1 MLQLFN
7 SRSQQRERFRPVP
20 GRPVRVYVC
29 GITPYDTTH
38 LGHAFTYVTFDT
50 LMRLMRH
57 GHGWPVRYVQNLTD
71 IDDDVLRKA
80 AETGEDWRAL
90 GLRWTDLFRGDLAWL
105 NLVPPDVYPGA
116 TSVMSQIIGHVATL
130 ITRGLAYESGGS
142 VYFAVGADPDFAADL
157 RLDRASLLDIANE
170 RGNHPDDP
178 GKRDPL
184 DFVLWQAGKPGEPA
198 WRSPWSAGR
207 PGWHIECSTL
217 ALAHLGEQVDIH
229 GGGGDL
235 AFPHHACEEAQST
248 PLVAH
253 RPWVRWWMHV
263 AMVEKDGVKMS
274 KSLGNLV
281 LVRRLAAEGH
291 HPDTVRLYLLQH
303 HYRQAW
309 NWDPARFQDTAAMTR
324 TLHAAIARV
333 SPGQRLLDLSRFG
346 PRVTG
351 ALDDDLNT
359 PVAVNAAMELAD
371 AIIDAPPGSDLRPA
385 QDLLRATAGQLLGLH
400 LVPVVPAPGELM
412 GRWPAPLVAEPDL
425 LLPPEDESA

>member
-1 MLQLFN
+1 MLQLYN
-7 SRSQQRERFRPVP
+7 SRGRQRERFRPIA
-20 GRPVRVYVC
+20 GQPVRVYVC

-38 LGHAFTYVTFDT
+38 LGHAFTYVAFDT

-57 GHGWPVRYVQNLTD
+57 GHRWPVRYVQNLTD

-80 AETGEDWRAL
+80 GETGEDWRAL
-90 GLRWTDLFRGDLAWL
+90 GLRWTEQFRGDLAWL
-105 NLVPPDVYPGA
+105 NVMPPDVYPGA
-116 TSVMSQIIGHVATL
+116 TSVIDRIIGHVGTL
-130 ITRGLAYESGGS
+130 IDVGLAYERGGS
-142 VYFAVGADPDFAADL
+142 VYFSADADPAFAADL
-157 RLDRASLLDIANE
+157 GLDKDGLLALANE

-178 GKRDPL
+178 HKRDPL
-184 DFVLWQAGKPGEPA
+184 DFVLWQAGQPGEPA

-217 ALAHLGEQVDIH
+217 ALTHLGEQVDIH

-235 AFPHHACEEAQST
+235 AFPHHACEESQST
-248 PLVAH
+248 PLTLR

-263 AMVEKDGVKMS
+263 AMVEKDEVKMS

-309 NWDPARFQDTAAMTR
+309 NWDPARFQAAEALTR
-324 TLHAAIARV
+324 TLHAAMARA
-333 SPGQRLLDLSRFG
+333 SAGHRILDLGRFG

-359 PVAVNAAMELAD
+359 PAALDAALELAD
-371 AIIDAPPGSDLRPA
+371 AIIEAPPGCDLQPA
-385 QDLLRATAGQLLGLH
+385 QDLLRASAGLLLGLH
-400 LVPVVPAPGELM
+400 LDPVVPSPSELVD
-412 GRWPAPLVAEPDL
+412 RWPAPLVSPPDL
-425 LLPPEDESA
+425 LLPPAESA

>member
-1 MLQLFN
+1 FIN
-7 SRSQQRERFRPVP
+7 V
-20 GRPVRVYVC
+20 
-29 GITPYDTTH
+29 D
-38 LGHAFTYVTFDT
+38 
-50 LMRLMRH
+50 
-57 GHGWPVRYVQNLTD
+57 
-71 IDDDVLRKA
+71 
-80 AETGEDWRAL
+80 
-90 GLRWTDLFRGDLAWL
+90 
-105 NLVPPDVYPGA
+105 
-116 TSVMSQIIGHVATL
+116 
-130 ITRGLAYESGGS
+130 
-142 VYFAVGADPDFAADL
+142 
-157 RLDRASLLDIANE
+157 NE
-170 RGNHPDDP
+170 
-178 GKRDPL
+178 
-184 DFVLWQAGKPGEPA
+184 
-198 WRSPWSAGR
+198 
-207 PGWHIECSTL
+207 
-217 ALAHLGEQVDIH
+217 
-229 GGGGDL
+229 
-235 AFPHHACEEAQST
+235 
-248 PLVAH
+248 
-253 RPWVRWWMHV
+253 
-263 AMVEKDGVKMS
+263 KMS

-359 PVAVNAAMELAD
+359 PEAVNAAMELAD